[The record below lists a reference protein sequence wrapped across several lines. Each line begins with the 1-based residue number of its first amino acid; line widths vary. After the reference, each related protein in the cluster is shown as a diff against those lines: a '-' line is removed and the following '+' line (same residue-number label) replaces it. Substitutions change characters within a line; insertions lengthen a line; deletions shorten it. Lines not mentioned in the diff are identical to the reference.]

1 MKKRLLNEQKTRRFM
16 KLAGIR
22 NLSENFIDETDV
34 EEGEDLEEGEHA
46 KADDMEEGSYAKADD
61 EVEEGVHSELD
72 EQEVDGDTLAD
83 FLDFIAAKVE
93 DYADEKDIDLEVDVE
108 EEPGM
113 EDDDMDMDLEMD
125 DEEGDEPGAMDLE
138 MDDEEGGMDL
148 DAPEMEDEEDEPSM
162 EEELVNE
169 VARRVALRILSE
181 MKQ

>member
-125 DEEGDEPGAMDLE
+125 DEEGE
-138 MDDEEGGMDL
+138 MDL

>member
-1 MKKRLLNEQKTRRFM
+1 MKKRLLNEQSTRRFM

-22 NLSENFIDETDV
+22 KLSENFIDETAV
-34 EEGEDLEEGEHA
+34 EENEELEEHEEPGAGDEA
-46 KADDMEEGSYAKADD
+46 GAEAEEGDL
-61 EVEEGVHSELD
+61 SEPGGAV
-72 EQEVDGDTLAD
+72 VDGDTLAD

-113 EDDDMDMDLEMD
+113 EGDDMDMEMDDMGDEPADMDLDMD
-125 DEEGDEPGAMDLE
+125 DEEGE
-138 MDDEEGGMDL
+138 MDL
-148 DAPEMEDEEDEPSM
+148 DAPELEDEEDEPST